1 MSMSAEPAQE
11 QAAYEAG
18 DLDMVLTP
26 SEDVQRV
33 KADPVLGP
41 EVVELPQLSITYYG
55 YNNGID
61 PKTLKPFAA
70 CADVKACPTMNKDF
84 RIALTQ
90 AIDKKAFIDATFA
103 AVGAAGQQLRDAGH
117 PRLPAGPRSVS
128 VRSHCSQGKHGQG
141 ARRDRCRQ
149 RC

>member
-1 MSMSAEPAQE
+1 
-11 QAAYEAG
+11 
-18 DLDMVLTP
+18 MVPTP

-41 EVVELPQLSITYYG
+41 QVIEIPQLAITYYD

-70 CADVKACPTMNKDF
+70 CADLKACPTMNKDF

-103 AVGAAGQQLRDAGH
+103 GVGELANSFVMPGIPGYQPDLDPYPFDLDG
-117 PRLPAGPRSVS
+117 
-128 VRSHCSQGKHGQG
+128 GQG
-141 ARRDRCRQ
+141 EHGHGACRARRRQ
-149 RC
+149 RG